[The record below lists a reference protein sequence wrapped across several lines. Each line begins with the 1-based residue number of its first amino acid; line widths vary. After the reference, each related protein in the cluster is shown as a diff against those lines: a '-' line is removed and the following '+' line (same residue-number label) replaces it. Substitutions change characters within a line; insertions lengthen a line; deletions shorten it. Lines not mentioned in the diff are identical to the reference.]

1 MGRSYAGILGPLA
14 FATAVAR
21 GLVEGH
27 GAEATLQT
35 ACLALFA
42 FAALGYVLGR
52 VAALIVDDSVRAA
65 FRVELETIEQEDAAA
80 GAAR

>member
-21 GLVEGH
+21 GLVEGQ
-27 GAEATLQT
+27 GAEATLQA
-35 ACLALFA
+35 ACLAMFA

-52 VAALIVDDSVRAA
+52 AAALIVDDSVRAG
-65 FRVELETIEQEDAAA
+65 FRAELASLETEEATT
-80 GAAR
+80 